1 MPYLSFLL
9 RLWQAQLNDSLVW
22 RASLE
27 SPLTGE
33 RRSFP
38 DLESLLFYL
47 QEKTNQPVQPAVFP
61 PDEAR
66 GEYRE

>member
-9 RLWQAQLNDSLVW
+9 RLWQVQQNDSLVW

-33 RRSFP
+33 RRCFP
-38 DLESLLFYL
+38 NLESFLIYL
-47 QEKTNQPVQPAVFP
+47 QEKINQLDQPDVFL
-61 PDEAR
+61 AGR
-66 GEYRE
+66 VKGEHKE

>member
-9 RLWQAQLNDSLVW
+9 RLWQVQQNDSLVW

-33 RRSFP
+33 RRCFP
-38 DLESLLFYL
+38 NLESFLIYL
-47 QEKTNQPVQPAVFP
+47 QEKINQLDQPDVFLAGRV
-61 PDEAR
+61 E
-66 GEYRE
+66 EEHKE